1 MQRDD
6 KLARDVELLRHRVDE
21 LEQLAKARGLGGLF
35 HFKHINTEGEKSA
48 KPA

>member
-21 LEQLAKARGLGGLF
+21 LEQLAKAKGLGGLF